1 VIRAEQVP
9 PALDG
14 ERVDRVVALLT
25 GLARAQISELVRDG
39 AVRLRDQVV
48 TTRSSRVHAGDTVEV
63 DVPDAEVAH
72 DVASGG
78 DDVEFRIVFED
89 DHVIVVDKPAD
100 LVVHPGAGNPTGT
113 LAQGIV
119 ARHPEVASVGE
130 PGRPGIVH
138 RLDRG
143 TSGLLVVARTER
155 SRASLV
161 EQLAGRQVTRRY
173 LALTWGHLRSPRGV
187 VDAPIGRSKRDPT
200 RMAVTTRGKEA
211 RTAYQVEQRFA
222 EPAAVDLLGCTLET
236 GRTHQIRVHLAAVG
250 HAVVGDARYG
260 GVRESIP
267 VGRPFLHARH
277 LAFDHPATGERV
289 GFDAPLPADLE
300 AVLAGL
306 VPLDDELVERGP
318 DRGMS

>member
-1 VIRAEQVP
+1 MIRAEVVP

-25 GLARAQISELVRDG
+25 GLARARISDLVRDG
-39 AVRLRDQVV
+39 AVRLRHETVRV
-48 TTRSSRVHAGDTVEV
+48 RSSKVRSGDTLEV
-63 DVPDAEVAH
+63 DVPDAETLEPLLDGGA
-72 DVASGG
+72 DVTFG
-78 DDVEFRIVFED
+78 VVHED

-100 LVVHPGAGNPTGT
+100 LVVHPGAGNPSGT

-119 ARHPEVASVGE
+119 ARYPEVAGVGE
-130 PGRPGIVH
+130 AARPGIVH

-143 TSGLLVVARTER
+143 TSGLLVVARTEAAR
-155 SRASLV
+155 VALV
-161 EQLAGRQVTRRY
+161 DQLAARRVTRRY

-187 VDAPIGRSKRDPT
+187 VDAPIGRSRRDPT

-211 RTAYQVEQRFA
+211 RTAYEVEQRYA

-250 HAVVGDARYG
+250 HPVVGDGRYG

-289 GFDAPLPADLE
+289 GFDAPLPDDLA

-306 VPLDDELVERGP
+306 VPEDDAP
-318 DRGMS
+318 T

>member
-1 VIRAEQVP
+1 MIRAEQVP

-78 DDVEFRIVFED
+78 DDVEFRVVFED

-119 ARHPEVASVGE
+119 ARHPEIASVGE

-143 TSGLLVVARTER
+143 TSGLLVVARTEDAR
-155 SRASLV
+155 VALV
-161 EQLAGRQVTRRY
+161 DQLTGRHVTRRY

-200 RMAVTTRGKEA
+200 RMAVTARGKEA

-260 GVRESIP
+260 GLRESIP

-300 AVLAGL
+300 AVLATL
-306 VPLDDELVERGP
+306 VPLEDELVDQGP
-318 DRGMS
+318 DRGTS